1 MVNQT
6 QEAKLVSKD
15 AGGAFAGVRRRGALV
30 NKTSTVTKVVRKAS
44 PVKKTTQR
52 RTANTRKSGA
62 FPRPQVEPDRPLD
75 AGSRELMAPDEWDA
89 LLQTIE
95 AESAAASVE
104 DAAKVQV
111 ASDDLWEKLSSTR
124 WIKTPPSGDHD
135 STLRA

>member
-1 MVNQT
+1 MNQT
-6 QEAKLVSKD
+6 QEAKLESRT

-30 NKTSTVTKVVRKAS
+30 KKTSTVEKVIRKAA

-52 RTANTRKSGA
+52 RNDIARKSGA
-62 FPRPQVEPDRPLD
+62 FPRLQTDPDRPLD
-75 AGSRELMAPDEWDA
+75 AGTRELMAPDEWDA

-95 AESAAASVE
+95 AETATASAE

-124 WIKTPPSGDHD
+124 WIKTPPADASD
-135 STLRA
+135 STLRT